1 MAKLED
7 LMELAPTTKFFTEI
21 TPGAGQF
28 LLKLSAK

>member
-1 MAKLED
+1 LD
-7 LMELAPTTKFFTEI
+7 RLSRLAPTTKFFTEI